1 MEIFYKMSR
10 LVDFDELWS
19 KQVSVVFF
27 NENEGFDL
35 IRQKQRLKM
44 WFIWQKA
51 CVYKGN
57 FDRISFAV
65 QAPPVCKLSHTVVLF
80 GLKLWFLLKN
90 LWFLKITLI
99 KFCLQSKS
107 RHIRPLSHL
116 NFDLKLTEPWD
127 VMFTFQNN
135 VFLGHF
141 EVQCRNWISRM
152 GELKDWGPLGAGK
165 VQTKFIFFWLF
176 ASIFK

>member
-1 MEIFYKMSR
+1 
-10 LVDFDELWS
+10 
-19 KQVSVVFF
+19 
-27 NENEGFDL
+27 
-35 IRQKQRLKM
+35 M
-44 WFIWQKA
+44 WFIWQNS

-90 LWFLKITLI
+90 LWFLKINLI

-107 RHIRPLSHL
+107 SHIRPLSHL

-152 GELKDWGPLGAGK
+152 GELKDWGALGAGK
-165 VQTKFIFFWLF
+165 VQTKFNFFLKFWLEF
-176 ASIFK
+176 QRGSQWF

>member
-10 LVDFDELWS
+10 IVDFDELWS

-35 IRQKQRLKM
+35 IRQHAKMLFLQQNACVSKSNFDRISFAVQAPPVCKLSHTVDLLGLKM

-80 GLKLWFLLKN
+80 GLKLWFLLK
-90 LWFLKITLI
+90 KT
-99 KFCLQSKS
+99 C
-107 RHIRPLSHL
+107 
-116 NFDLKLTEPWD
+116 D
-127 VMFTFQNN
+127 
-135 VFLGHF
+135 
-141 EVQCRNWISRM
+141 
-152 GELKDWGPLGAGK
+152 
-165 VQTKFIFFWLF
+165 FWR
-176 ASIFK
+176 